1 MIGHSRSDQTRMP
14 TATPARLA
22 HRHLLGVEDISA
34 EEIRL
39 ILNEADRYKSIVERG
54 ESLDVLRGVTVVNL
68 FFENSTRTRMSFE
81 MAAKRLGAYVV
92 NFDVSTSSFRKGET
106 LLDSVRT
113 ITALGADIIVM
124 RHASS
129 GSARFIAPHFRA
141 SIINAGD
148 GEHEHPTQALLDAF
162 TIREALGSIA
172 GKRVSIVGDILHSRV
187 ARSLI
192 WCLTKLGAE
201 VTVVGP
207 TTLVPRE
214 FAAMGVRVAHDLEVG
229 IAGSDVIYLLRIQL
243 ERHRVGRFP
252 SLGEYRRMYGLDER
266 RIRAANPGVLVMH
279 PGPVNRGVEIDDD
292 IMARSNTLVVRQ
304 VENGVPVR
312 MAVLALLDRNGRE

>member
-1 MIGHSRSDQTRMP
+1 MP
-14 TATPARLA
+14 TAPPARLA
-22 HRHLLGVEDISA
+22 HRHLLGVEELSA
-34 EEIRL
+34 PEIRL
-39 ILNEADRYKSIVERG
+39 ILDEAERYKAVAERG

-162 TIREALGSIA
+162 TIREAIGGPQGL
-172 GKRVSIVGDILHSRV
+172 RVSIVGDILHSRV

-192 WCLTKLGAE
+192 WCLTRLGAE

-207 TTLVPRE
+207 STLVPPE
-214 FAAMGVRVAHDLEVG
+214 FASMGVRVSHDLEEG
-229 IAGSDVIYLLRIQL
+229 IGGADVIYLLRIQL

-266 RIRAANPGVLVMH
+266 RLRAAKPTVLVMH

-292 IMARSNTLVVRQ
+292 IMARPNTVVVRQ

-312 MAVLALLDRNGRE
+312 MAVLALLDRSSVGGGGA

>member
-1 MIGHSRSDQTRMP
+1 MPPTSRASLDR
-14 TATPARLA
+14 
-22 HRHLLGVEDISA
+22 RHLLGVGDLSA
-34 EEIRL
+34 AEITL
-39 ILNEADRYKSIVERG
+39 ILDEAERYKAVVERNEG
-54 ESLDVLRGVTVVNL
+54 LDSLRGTTVVNL

-113 ITALGADIIVM
+113 IAALGADYVVM
-124 RHASS
+124 RHSSS
-129 GSARFIAPHFRA
+129 GAARFLAPHFRA
-141 SIINAGD
+141 SVVNAGD

-162 TIREALGSIA
+162 TIREALGRLE
-172 GKRVSIVGDILHSRV
+172 GLRVSIVGDILHSRV

-192 WCLTKLGAE
+192 RCLSTLGAH

-207 TTLVPRE
+207 TTLAP
-214 FAAMGVRVAHDLEVG
+214 AGLSALGVRVSNELEDG
-229 IAGSDVIYLLRIQL
+229 IAGADVVYLLRIQL

-252 SLGEYRRMYGLDER
+252 SLGEYRRMYGLDATR
-266 RIRAANPGVLVMH
+266 LGAAGRGVLVMH
-279 PGPVNRGVEIDDD
+279 PGPVNRGVEITDDLLG
-292 IMARSNTLVVRQ
+292 RENTLVVRQ

-312 MAVLALLDRNGRE
+312 MAVLALLERGGGGR

>member
-1 MIGHSRSDQTRMP
+1 MP
-14 TATPARLA
+14 TAPPARLS
-22 HRHLLGVEDISA
+22 HRHLLGIEDLSA
-34 EEIRL
+34 SDVRL
-39 ILNEADRYKSIVERG
+39 ILDEAEKYKAAAERG
-54 ESLDVLRGVTVVNL
+54 ESLDILRGVTVVNL

-113 ITALGADIIVM
+113 ITALGADLIVM
-124 RHASS
+124 RHSSS
-129 GSARFIAPHFRA
+129 GSARFIANHFPA
-141 SIINAGD
+141 GIINAGD

-162 TIREALGSIA
+162 TIREALGSVE
-172 GKRVSIVGDILHSRV
+172 GLRVSIVGDIMHSRV

-192 WCLTKLGAE
+192 WCLMRLGAT
-201 VTVVGP
+201 VTIVGP

-214 FAAMGVRVAHDLEVG
+214 FASMGVRVSHDLEEG
-229 IAGSDVIYLLRIQL
+229 IAGADVIYLLRIQL

-266 RIRAANPGVLVMH
+266 RLRAAKPNVLVMH
-279 PGPVNRGVEIDDD
+279 PGPVNRGVEIDDE
-292 IMARSNTLVVRQ
+292 IMARPSTLVVRQ

-312 MAVLALLDRNGRE
+312 MAVLALLDRNGAAHSGEARNARG